1 MIKAIETRY
10 AGCRFRSRLE
20 ARWAVFFD
28 RLNIPWEYEPQ
39 GYELP
44 SGRYLPD
51 FYLPKQ
57 AAHFEVKGVAP
68 DDKYAELL
76 ADLVRATKQ
85 RLVLAVGSIPNPDA
99 YEVQAEG
106 ALGATFWMEI
116 FDGRPVEGPDGVQD
130 FGWDNYQTWSRCD
143 RCGSLDVQYDHR
155 FCRNYC
161 GCYAGQEFSVHYAD
175 EVVLDAYTAARS
187 ARFEHGERGA

>member
-57 AAHFEVKGVAP
+57 NAHFEVKGLAP
-68 DDKYAELL
+68 DNKYAELL
-76 ADLVRATKQ
+76 ADLVRATEQ
-85 RLVLAVGSIPNPDA
+85 RLILAVGSIPNPDT
-99 YEVQAEG
+99 YKVEAEG
-106 ALGATFWMEI
+106 SLGATFWMEI
-116 FDGRPVEGPDGVQD
+116 FDGSPREGLNGIEN
-130 FGWDNYQTWSRCD
+130 FAWDNYQSWCRCD
-143 RCGSLDVQYDHR
+143 RCGSFDVQFDRRY
-155 FCRNYC
+155 CRNYC
-161 GCYAGQEFSVHYAD
+161 GCYAGREFNVLSTDYA
-175 EVVLDAYTAARS
+175 VLDAFRAARS
-187 ARFEHGERGA
+187 ARFEHGENGA